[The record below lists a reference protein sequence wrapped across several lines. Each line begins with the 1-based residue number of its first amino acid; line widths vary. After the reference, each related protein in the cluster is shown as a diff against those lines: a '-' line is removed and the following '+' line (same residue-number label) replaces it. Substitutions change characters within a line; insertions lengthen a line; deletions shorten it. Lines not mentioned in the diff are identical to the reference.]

1 MTSDL
6 AQASAVA
13 TSSAQGA
20 QSFRDTL
27 SSQKA
32 SESGVSLDDQTIQL
46 MGYQRAYQASANYIQ
61 TIQQLLQTLLQIS
74 RLCDHELHPR
84 HRHRP
89 DQRPVRLSAVDR
101 ASSTPI

>member
-20 QSFRDTL
+20 QSFCSTL

-46 MGYQRAYQASANYIQ
+46 MGYQRAYQATANYIQ
-61 TIQQLLQTLLQIS
+61 TIQQMFDSLLQI
-74 RLCDHELHPR
+74 
-84 HRHRP
+84 
-89 DQRPVRLSAVDR
+89 
-101 ASSTPI
+101 